1 MKLHLHRPS
10 LGMVALLA
18 VPSCFP
24 EFEDQPYLLKEPTI
38 LAVRSTPAEV
48 TPGQMVSMEALL
60 ATPSGRLDGPLTW
73 AYCVEPR
80 RVEERTSVTAA
91 CLTGSKLE
99 PIADPSA
106 VPMLSDAC
114 FRFGPISPPTGGDEE
129 QPRRPSDPDP
139 TGGFYVPVRAD
150 HQPASGQGARSFGFV
165 RVRCDLTGA
174 TRDVFDA
181 YQVGYTNN
189 VNPRVS
195 ELLLDRQAGNEL
207 VVSAGSTVEF
217 SLAPGADDTEPY
229 LVYSSFESTL
239 FDRVEKLTLS
249 WYVTGGTLSR
259 ATESLSAEALAAGTR
274 FKTTWEAPSG
284 AGAVY
289 GWAVLR
295 DDRGGVDWRSFSLM
309 VP

>member
-1 MKLHLHRPS
+1 MRLRLHRPL
-10 LGMVALLA
+10 LGIVAVLA
-18 VPSCFP
+18 LPSCFP
-24 EFEDQPYLLKEPTI
+24 EFEDRPYLLQEPTI

-48 TPGQMVSMEALL
+48 VPGRLVSVEALL
-60 ATPSGRLDGPLTW
+60 ATPSGELDGPLTW

-91 CLTGSKLE
+91 CLNGSRLE
-99 PIADPSA
+99 TIATPSA

-114 FRFGPISPPTGGDEE
+114 FKFGPISPPTSGDDE

-150 HQPASGQGARSFGFV
+150 YQPESGKGARSFGFI
-165 RVRCDLTGA
+165 RVRCDLAGA

-181 YQVGYTNN
+181 YQKGYTDNLN
-189 VNPRVS
+189 PQVN
-195 ELLLDRQAGNEL
+195 ELLLDNQARNEL
-207 VVSAGSTVEF
+207 VVSAGSTVNF
-217 SLAPGADDTEPY
+217 SLAPNADDTEPY
-229 LVYSSFESTL
+229 LVYSSFESAL
-239 FDRVEKLTLS
+239 FDRVERLTVS
-249 WYVTGGTLSR
+249 WYVTEGTLSR
-259 ATESLSAEALAAGTR
+259 ASQSLTAESLAAGAR
-274 FKTTWEAPSG
+274 FETTWEAPSG

-295 DDRGGVDWRSFSLM
+295 DDRGGVDWRSFALM

>member
-1 MKLHLHRPS
+1 MKLRLHQPS
-10 LGMVALLA
+10 LGMLALLA
-18 VPSCFP
+18 LASCFP
-24 EFEDQPYLLKEPTI
+24 EFEDRPYLLQEPTI

-48 TPGQMVSMEALL
+48 APGGPVSLEALL

-91 CLTGSKLE
+91 CLTGSRLE
-99 PIADPSA
+99 PIATPSS

-114 FRFGPISPPTGGDEE
+114 FKFGPVSPPSDGDE

-150 HQPASGQGARSFGFV
+150 YQPGSGQGARSFGFI
-165 RVRCDLTGA
+165 RVRCDLAGA

-181 YQVGYTNN
+181 YQKGYTDN
-189 VNPRVS
+189 VNPQVH
-195 ELLLDRQAGNEL
+195 ELLLDNQAENEL
-207 VVSAGSTVEF
+207 VVSAGSTVDF

-239 FDRVEKLTLS
+239 FDRVETLTVS
-249 WYVTGGTLSR
+249 WYVTDGTLSR
-259 ATESLSAEALAAGTR
+259 ATQSLSADALAAGAR
-274 FKTTWEAPSG
+274 FETTWEAPSG
-284 AGAVY
+284 AGEVY
-289 GWAVLR
+289 GWAILR
-295 DDRGGVDWRSFSLM
+295 DDRGGVDWRSFALM